1 MKITLQEGLDNMRLR
16 LEREL
21 NQCQDYLMS
30 MLAYSY
36 HCVDL
41 IDASLN
47 KGVDLDLQSI
57 SDDEANSDTCEKN
70 VQQLIAKIILTQQPV
85 AKDLRYISALMHLFA
100 DLERISDQCVDVAEI
115 LNDMGSDICL
125 MTVKEMAHQVKKMVE
140 HCVTCARVMDAT
152 LASKVVQED
161 DRLDECFNACK
172 QNILDE
178 LKKDNKNSEDLLNQ
192 FMIAKYFERIG
203 DHSVNVAEWVMY
215 YCDGE

>member
-16 LEREL
+16 LEQEL

-41 IDASLN
+41 IDTSLN

-125 MTVKEMAHQVKKMVE
+125 MTVKEMAHQVKKWWSIVSLVLE
-140 HCVTCARVMDAT
+140 
-152 LASKVVQED
+152 
-161 DRLDECFNACK
+161 
-172 QNILDE
+172 
-178 LKKDNKNSEDLLNQ
+178 
-192 FMIAKYFERIG
+192 
-203 DHSVNVAEWVMY
+203 
-215 YCDGE
+215 